1 MSFLKGL
8 LAFILSFLL
17 IISLNIF
24 GIAYMLNSTVIN
36 RAFVEKQVNN
46 LDISAVARDFTE
58 KQITNQ
64 LPAELVFLKDS
75 FYDVID
81 TQEPELKKQANQA
94 IDSGYDFLL
103 GKTNQLKITISL
115 SALKTNLKESLWQE
129 LDIQLAAW
137 LRDNIQSELKPYVE
151 QNLEEYR
158 KVLPSELSGMTDT
171 QLKAFLDTYY
181 KQVQNQ
187 IVNTGKAPEMTGL
200 LGTLLRPLYNEYY
213 DQFIAEI
220 PDAYVADES
229 NIPAD
234 VMQQLQKAKQYIGYF
249 RSGYCGL
256 IIFMLLL
263 AAGIFLVYRN
273 IWEPS
278 RTLGIDLTLFGVL
291 DLAGALVARNIDP
304 MDYINDIPPSLGTW
318 IAGLYNDVI
327 RISLVLSIVVLV
339 IGIALIVISFVFKKK
354 EVVEEQ
360 DRE

>member
-1 MSFLKGL
+1 MPFLKGF

-24 GIAYMLNSTVIN
+24 GIAYMLNSTVLN
-36 RAFVEKQVNN
+36 RAFVEKQVNS
-46 LDISAVARDFTE
+46 LDISVVARDFTE
-58 KQITNQ
+58 EQIANQ

-103 GKTNQLKITISL
+103 DKTKQLKITISL

-129 LDIQLAAW
+129 LDIYLAAW

-151 QNLEEYR
+151 HNLEEYR
-158 KVLPSELSGMTDT
+158 KVLPSELSGMTDM

-200 LGTLLRPLYNEYY
+200 LGTLLRPLYNQYY

-234 VMQQLQKAKQYIGYF
+234 VMQQLQTAKQYIGCF
-249 RSGYCGL
+249 RSGYYGL

-263 AAGIFLVYRN
+263 AAGISLIFRN
-273 IWEPS
+273 IQEPS

-291 DLAGALVARNIDP
+291 DLAGALVARSINP
-304 MDYINDIPPSLGTW
+304 MDYINDVPPSLGTW
-318 IAGLYNDVI
+318 ITGFYNDVI
-327 RISLVLSIVVLV
+327 RISLVFSIVVLV